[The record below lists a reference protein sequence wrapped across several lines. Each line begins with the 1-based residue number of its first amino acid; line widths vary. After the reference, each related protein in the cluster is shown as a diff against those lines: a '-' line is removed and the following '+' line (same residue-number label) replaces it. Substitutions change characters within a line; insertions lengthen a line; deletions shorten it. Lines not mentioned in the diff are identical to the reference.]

1 MNSEDTFETVLG
13 LIIPLNALKENRIH
27 PNKTETG
34 ILLNG
39 FQEIAL
45 RKTA

>member
-1 MNSEDTFETVLG
+1 MQYSKTNLRK
-13 LIIPLNALKENRIH
+13 ALKENRIH
-27 PNKTETG
+27 PNKTEAG
-34 ILLNG
+34 ILLSG